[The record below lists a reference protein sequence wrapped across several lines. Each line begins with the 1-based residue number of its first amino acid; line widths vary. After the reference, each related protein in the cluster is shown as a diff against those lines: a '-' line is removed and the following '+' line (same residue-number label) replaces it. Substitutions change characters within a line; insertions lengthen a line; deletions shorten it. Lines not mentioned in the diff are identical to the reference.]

1 MGFPQTY
8 PIDQIF
14 PREIMF
20 YSQGGIERVIADIIF
35 VDGTG
40 SSVINIESYSVS
52 RVLDKKKKKNDSDI
66 NVH

>member
-1 MGFPQTY
+1 
-8 PIDQIF
+8 
-14 PREIMF
+14 MF

-52 RVLDKKKKKNDSDI
+52 RVLDKKKKKITVISMFTKKLESQESLNPL
-66 NVH
+66 